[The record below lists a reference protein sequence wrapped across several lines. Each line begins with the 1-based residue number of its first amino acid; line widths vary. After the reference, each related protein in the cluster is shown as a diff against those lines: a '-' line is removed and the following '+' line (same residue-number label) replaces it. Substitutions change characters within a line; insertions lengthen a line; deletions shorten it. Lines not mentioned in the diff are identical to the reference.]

1 MGKDMKVFLEL
12 DANAAKMKEGVRQ
25 GEQALTGFRGVV
37 KGLKNDL
44 EYATSKIGVLGTAAA
59 ALSTGLVAKRLF
71 SIKDF
76 MPIDDSLV
84 TIRHRLS
91 ATAGEMDYLRSKI
104 AATAG
109 EGHNMEALFKSAE
122 KLTYLG
128 TPKGVLSVLSSSAM
142 VSKAMREDLTLTTET
157 MSRLMKIYGIPTDKV
172 DSVAKKLIASRL
184 DLETLNVLVQRNVTK
199 GGAKNLES
207 FLALVGGLKKA
218 GIDSSRGAG
227 KLIEMINQLETKT
240 DTLQRSGIKVFETD
254 PETGKKTKRD
264 DADIINDLKEKV
276 AHYRALGWS
285 EEKLATALNK
295 LAPGLLETLDYVE
308 KAGAKIKK
316 TQEDMGNAGV
326 ITAKRLAEA
335 NDKWSTQLDKV
346 KGHLD
351 AVKVRFAWI
360 YDIAKKPL
368 KIVADSPNLVQ
379 GAALTAGGISAAILA
394 GLAYFKGKDFLKNLP
409 GGGAG
414 SAAKSIISSDF
425 LKSRAEMAGRLAEF
439 KLVDTGAKTMGVGLV
454 PVYVVNWPA
463 GGIATGMDMA
473 SKGSKGLEKAGD
485 IATGAAAAK
494 TLEKLSAT
502 RMVLEKLKT
511 WGGAAWRGAGGLM
524 MKYTPLFLPRQ
535 VILPAAAGYGAGW
548 ALNQGSGAIA
558 GLMSSGKYHGS
569 GWLGEMIYDSIHRED
584 VIKNAI
590 AGMKPP
596 EVKNDIEI
604 NLRID
609 QNGSIIGDTGNLNTD
624 VRINLDRGMF

>member
-1 MGKDMKVFLEL
+1 MGANMKVFLEL

-25 GEQALTGFRGVV
+25 GEAALTGFRGVV
-37 KGLKNDL
+37 KSLKNDL

-84 TIRHRLS
+84 TIRHRLN
-91 ATAGEMDYLRSKI
+91 ATAEEMDYLRSKI
-104 AATAG
+104 APMAG
-109 EGHNMEALFKSAE
+109 EGHNLEALFKSAE

-128 TPKGVLSVLSSSAM
+128 TPKGVLNVLSSSAM

-157 MSRLMKIYGIPTDKV
+157 VSRLMKIYGIPTDKA
-172 DSVAKKLIASRL
+172 DDVAKKLIASRL
-184 DLETLNVLVQRNVTK
+184 DLETLNTLVQRNITK

-218 GIDSSRGAG
+218 GIDSARGAG

-240 DTLQRSGIKVFETD
+240 DTLQKSGIKVFETD
-254 PETGKKTKRD
+254 PQTGKKTKRD

-285 EEKLATALNK
+285 DEKLATALNK

-316 TQEDMGNAGV
+316 TQEDLGNAGV

-346 KGHLD
+346 KGNLD
-351 AVKVRFAWI
+351 AIKVKFARI
-360 YDIAKKPL
+360 YEIAQKPL

-394 GLAYFKGKDFLKNLP
+394 AIAYFKGKEFLKNMP
-409 GGGAG
+409 GGGPGKVARSVVG
-414 SAAKSIISSDF
+414 SDF

-439 KLVDTGAKTMGVGLV
+439 KLVDTGAKTMGVGLI

-463 GGIATGMDMA
+463 EGIGSGKDMA
-473 SKGSKGLEKAGD
+473 SKGGKAIEKAGD
-485 IATGAAAAK
+485 MATGAAAAK
-494 TLEKLSAT
+494 TLQKLSA
-502 RMVLEKLKT
+502 MEKMKT

-535 VILPAAAGYGAGW
+535 VILPASVGLGAGW
-548 ALNQGSGAIA
+548 ALNQGAGALA
-558 GLMSSGKYHGS
+558 GLASGGKYHGA
-569 GWLGEMIYDSIHRED
+569 GWLGEMIYDSLHREETF
-584 VIKNAI
+584 KNALT
-590 AGMKPP
+590 GMKPP

-609 QNGSIIGDTGNLNTD
+609 QTGRIFGDTGDLNTD